1 MKEFKDIQWKQH
13 KIGNGSIQGLLML
26 DNGIE
31 LSVVAGPS
39 MYSTPKFAGSS
50 PDEFS
55 SFEVAVFD
63 TDGKFI
69 GMDDDMVL
77 GWQSRLDI
85 DHLIKKYS

>member
-31 LSVVAGPS
+31 LSIVAGPS

-55 SFEVAVFD
+55 SFEIAVID
-63 TDGKFI
+63 NDGNFL
-69 GMDDDMVL
+69 DESPL